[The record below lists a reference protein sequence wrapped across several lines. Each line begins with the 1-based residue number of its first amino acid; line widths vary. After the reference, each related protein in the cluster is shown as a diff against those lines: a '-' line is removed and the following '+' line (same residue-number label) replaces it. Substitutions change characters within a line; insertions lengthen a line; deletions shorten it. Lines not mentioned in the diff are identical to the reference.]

1 MKRTC
6 DRFYTY
12 AMLNA
17 FALEG
22 FLTVFK
28 CLRTFQ
34 IICGDFLIQLHDQ
47 VHEVQA
53 KLGMSSACKMPPRV
67 APPPTADDR
76 QWLNSSCGHRF
87 DSRRQVWLRP
97 GQAVR
102 VSDLSSRVRFRLQ
115 EFFRRWFPLCQ
126 LPLQWQHQPPAW
138 SRSWPTTPSGTCLNT
153 IASDRM
159 PIIGSTL
166 S

>member
-1 MKRTC
+1 MKRTF

-67 APPPTADDR
+67 APPPPPTTDSGSTAAAVTGSTPGVKFDFDLAKLSECPICR
-76 QWLNSSCGHRF
+76 HGF
-87 DSRRQVWLRP
+87 DSGYKNSFVVGSHFASCHFGDDISRQLGLVP
-97 GQAVR
+97 GQQHHR
-102 VSDLSSRVRFRLQ
+102 VLV
-115 EFFRRWFPLCQ
+115 
-126 LPLQWQHQPPAW
+126 
-138 SRSWPTTPSGTCLNT
+138 
-153 IASDRM
+153 
-159 PIIGSTL
+159 
-166 S
+166 